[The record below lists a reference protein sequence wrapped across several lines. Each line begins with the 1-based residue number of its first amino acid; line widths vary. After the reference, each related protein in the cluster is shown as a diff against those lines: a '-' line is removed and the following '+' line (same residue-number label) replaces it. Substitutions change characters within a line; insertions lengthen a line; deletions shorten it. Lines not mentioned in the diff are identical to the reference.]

1 MGVWG
6 GGGKETPDFFFLK
19 VPNKALDRKTLSPL

>member
-6 GGGKETPDFFFLK
+6 GGGAKKPDFLFK